1 MAWRQHTECQL
12 GRFNLDIGKIPSWKQ
27 GRGRRSGGQWRAATC
42 ARGAAAA
49 RALAL
54 CALALWGTGG
64 GGRRRQQQLQQQQ
77 QRGGPGSTGEPPR
90 VSELPPPVPR
100 RPANNA
106 SSAVVAAAAE
116 ALSENATLSY
126 RSLVYRLNF
135 DQPVRNA
142 GRFPAR
148 PDVVLVVQVHDRA
161 EHLRLLLESLRR
173 APGVENVLLVLSHDL
188 WAEEL
193 NRLAARVDFCPVLQ
207 VFFPFSIQLY
217 PREFPGHD
225 PRDCPRDVGRAA
237 ALRLGCLNAEFPD
250 SFGHY
255 REARFAQ
262 TKHHWWWK
270 LHFVWERVRALRQH
284 AGPVLFLEEDHYL
297 APDFYH
303 VLKRLWALRQTECP
317 ECQLVSLG
325 TYSPVRGGFAGRA
338 DKVELKTWKS
348 TEHNMGMAF
357 GRDTYQKL
365 IECTD
370 AFCTYDDYNWD
381 WTLQHLTVS
390 CLPKFWKVL
399 VPEIPR
405 IFHTGDCGMHHKK
418 SCRPSTQSAK
428 IDSLLNSNQQYLF
441 PEAMSVSKRY
451 SMAPLSPHVKN
462 GGWGDIRDHELCKS
476 YRRLQ

>member
-1 MAWRQHTECQL
+1 MRLRIYKRKVLLLA
-12 GRFNLDIGKIPSWKQ
+12 S
-27 GRGRRSGGQWRAATC
+27 
-42 ARGAAAA
+42 
-49 RALAL
+49 ALAL
-54 CALALWGTGG
+54 CALALWGSAG
-64 GGRRRQQQLQQQQ
+64 GGRRRQQE
-77 QRGGPGSTGEPPR
+77 RGGVTGSPVEAARG
-90 VSELPPPVPR
+90 SEAPH
-100 RPANNA
+100 RPALNA
-106 SSAVVAAAAE
+106 SSAPAP
-116 ALSENATLSY
+116 LGENATLRY

-135 DQPVRNA
+135 DQPLRNA
-142 GRFPAR
+142 QRFPSASP
-148 PDVVLVVQVHDRA
+148 PDVVVVVQVHERA

-173 APGVENVLLVLSHDL
+173 AKGVEKVLLVLSHDL
-188 WAEEL
+188 WDEGL

-207 VFFPFSIQLY
+207 IFFPFSIQLY

-225 PRDCPRDVGRAA
+225 PRDCPRDVGKAA
-237 ALRLGCLNAEFPD
+237 ALRLGCINAEYPD

-255 REARFAQ
+255 REARFSQ

-270 LHFVWERVRALRQH
+270 LHFVWERVRVLREH
-284 AGPVLFLEEDHYL
+284 SGPVLFLEEDHYL

-303 VLKRLWALRQTECP
+303 VLKKLWALRERECP
-317 ECQLVSLG
+317 ECQIVSLG
-325 TYSPVRGGFAGRA
+325 TYSPIRGGFAGRA
-338 DKVELKTWKS
+338 DKVEMKTWKS

-357 GRDTYQKL
+357 SRDTYQKL

-441 PEAMSVSKRY
+441 PETMTVSKRY

>member
-1 MAWRQHTECQL
+1 METCTGAASRCHPPVRLPEGCQV
-12 GRFNLDIGKIPSWKQ
+12 GKAFQKKTGAISARAKWSVGVELSSCRGSQGPAQVTASQPQEQPTPHHVARNHHRIPQ
-27 GRGRRSGGQWRAATC
+27 L
-42 ARGAAAA
+42 ARGH
-49 RALAL
+49 
-54 CALALWGTGG
+54 
-64 GGRRRQQQLQQQQ
+64 
-77 QRGGPGSTGEPPR
+77 PGEG
-90 VSELPPPVPR
+90 L
-100 RPANNA
+100 
-106 SSAVVAAAAE
+106 
-116 ALSENATLSY
+116 
-126 RSLVYRLNF
+126 
-135 DQPVRNA
+135 
-142 GRFPAR
+142 G
-148 PDVVLVVQVHDRA
+148 HD
-161 EHLRLLLESLRR
+161 
-173 APGVENVLLVLSHDL
+173 
-188 WAEEL
+188 L

-225 PRDCPRDVGRAA
+225 PRDCPRDVGKAA
-237 ALRLGCLNAEFPD
+237 ALRLGCINAEYPD

-255 REARFAQ
+255 REARFSQ

-270 LHFVWERVRALRQH
+270 LHFVWERVRALREH

-303 VLKRLWALRQTECP
+303 VLKKLWALRERECP
-317 ECQLVSLG
+317 ECQIVSLG
-325 TYSPVRGGFAGRA
+325 TYSPIRGGFAGRA
-338 DKVELKTWKS
+338 DKVEMKTWKS

-441 PEAMSVSKRY
+441 PETMSVSKRY